1 MIIVGAG
8 FSGLIAGCLLPRARI
23 IEAGPCNSARHK
35 ALLRFRSD
43 VVAKAVGIDF
53 KKVRVH
59 KGIFYNGEFVAP
71 SIRLA
76 NEYSMKVLGGRV
88 QDRSIWNLDPV
99 DRWIAPDDF
108 YERLL
113 DIVGARIRWCTPFDS
128 DAPELQDGD
137 PIISTAPMLFNATEF
152 GLGVGGQV
160 FSHQDIRVMRCK
172 LDAVNTHQ
180 TIYFPEL
187 SFPCYR
193 ASITGDTFIAEF
205 IADDEELTK
214 YAFPHAL
221 GAFGLDMGMVV
232 DRVETVSQRFGKIA
246 PIDEAIRRRTI
257 TDLTVKHNVYSLGRF
272 ATWRNILLD
281 DIVQDIAVIKRLINS
296 SHYEIRIKGA

>member
-59 KGIFYNGEFVAP
+59 KGIFYDGEFVQP

-88 QDRSIWNLDPV
+88 QDRSIWNLDAV

-113 DIVGARIRWCTPFDS
+113 DIVGRRVQWATPFDS
-128 DAPELQDGD
+128 DDAEYQDGD
-137 PIISTAPMLFNATEF
+137 PIISTAPMPFNATEY
-152 GLGVGGQV
+152 GLVADNQM
-160 FSHQDIRVMRCK
+160 FSHQEIRVMRCK

-180 TIYFPEL
+180 TVYFPEL
-187 SFPCYR
+187 RFPCYR

-205 IADDEELTK
+205 IAGDEDSFK
-214 YAFPHAL
+214 YAFPIAL
-221 GAFGLDMGMVV
+221 NAFGLSMERVV
-232 DRVETVSQRFGKIA
+232 DRVETVSQRFGKIT
-246 PIDEAIRRRTI
+246 PIDEVIRRRI
-257 TDLTVKHNVYSLGRF
+257 ISDLTIRHNMYSLGRF

-281 DIVQDIAVIKRLINS
+281 DIVQDIAVIKRLIHS